1 MPRELIYAR
10 NDSRD
15 SRAAGAISKNFVS
28 WSHA

>member
-1 MPRELIYAR
+1 VPRKLVYAR
-10 NDSRD
+10 NDSSD